1 MNDILIAKIKKMR
14 MEVEKEIISEN
25 MMGLDFRALLCECNP
40 TVKAKRIT
48 EDFGF
53 YEMEFKKGEW

>member
-1 MNDILIAKIKKMR
+1 MNDILVAKIKKVR
-14 MEVEKEIISEN
+14 MEVEKEIVSEN
-25 MMGLDFRALLCECNP
+25 MMGIDFRKLLHECKP
-40 TVKAKRIT
+40 SVQIMRIT